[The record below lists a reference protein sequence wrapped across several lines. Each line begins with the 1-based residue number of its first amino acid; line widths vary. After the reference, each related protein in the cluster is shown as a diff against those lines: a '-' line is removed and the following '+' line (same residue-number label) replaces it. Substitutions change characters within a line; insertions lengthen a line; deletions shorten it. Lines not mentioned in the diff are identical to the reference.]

1 MTDTKEDHGMTSDQ
15 LSLFEGQAVREAT
28 ATFVGA
34 NKVLR
39 ESLKLRPRQFQ
50 MGEATRMVLDLVC
63 VGIRHEP
70 AGDSDDGPLRRVHV
84 MQLLDA
90 RYGNLPE

>member
-1 MTDTKEDHGMTSDQ
+1 MSDQ
-15 LSLFEGQAVREAT
+15 LDLFEGQAVREAT

-39 ESLKLRPRQFQ
+39 ESLKLQPRQFQ
-50 MGEATRMVLDLVC
+50 IGESTRMVLELAC
-63 VGIRHEP
+63 VGIKHEA
-70 AGDSDDGPLRRVHV
+70 AGDTNDGPLRRVHV

-90 RYGNLPE
+90 RYGNLPA